1 MATTLLRLALWT
13 VILVLALYVLAIT
26 FENAPFVQYIPMW
39 ALGQGL
45 ILAGVLFVAS
55 IVARILGKGAKVVT
69 QNRCRVCRTPIVSGA
84 IYCREHLRSIL
95 YEEDDKRHTQN
106 IRHP

>member
-26 FENAPFVQYIPMW
+26 FENAPFARYIPMW

-55 IVARILGKGAKVVT
+55 LVARILGKGAKVVT

-84 IYCREHLRSIL
+84 LYCREHLRSIL

-106 IRHP
+106 IRRP